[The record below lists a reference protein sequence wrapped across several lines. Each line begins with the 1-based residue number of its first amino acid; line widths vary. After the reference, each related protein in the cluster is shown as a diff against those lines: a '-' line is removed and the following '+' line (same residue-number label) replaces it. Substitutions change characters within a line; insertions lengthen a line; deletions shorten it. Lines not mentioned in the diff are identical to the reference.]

1 MTRTAFPVRYRLVGL
16 LTTGSIVAV
25 LILALGGAAEL
36 ALIGPTDAV
45 ALFEGVNLCFA
56 RQRCGN
62 RIESLT
68 QHFATQTVEFEMEH
82 F

>member
-1 MTRTAFPVRYRLVGL
+1 MTDVLIWRRL

-45 ALFEGVNLCFA
+45 ARA
-56 RQRCGN
+56 RAERAIQAYVDSVDG
-62 RIESLT
+62 SLT
-68 QHFATQTVEFEMEH
+68 RVARVIALSDSTGIEGRVR
-82 F
+82 